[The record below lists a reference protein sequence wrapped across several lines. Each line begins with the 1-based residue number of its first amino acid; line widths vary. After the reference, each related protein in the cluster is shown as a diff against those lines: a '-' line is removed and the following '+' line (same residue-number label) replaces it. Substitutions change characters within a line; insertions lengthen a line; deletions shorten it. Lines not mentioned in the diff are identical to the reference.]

1 MNTQFRKGLGF
12 GLTSGVIT
20 TLGLI
25 VGLDASTGSKF
36 VVISGII
43 AIAIADACSDALG
56 MHISEESTYR
66 RTAAQI
72 WDATMSTFFFKF
84 AFALTFVIPF
94 LLLEIQT
101 ALIICITWGVLLITA
116 YSYHLAKKTKVAPHK
131 VILEHVLIMVLVII
145 LTYFVG
151 KGTALILGV

>member
-1 MNTQFRKGLGF
+1 MNTQFRKGFGF

-25 VGLDASTGSKF
+25 VGLNASTGSRF
-36 VVISGII
+36 VIISGII

-66 RTAAQI
+66 RTTAQI
-72 WDATMSTFFFKF
+72 WEATFSTFLFKF

-94 LLLEIQT
+94 LLLNIQN
-101 ALIICITWGVLLITA
+101 ALIVCILWGVSLITA
-116 YSYHLAKKTKVAPHK
+116 YSYHLAKKTKAAPYK

-145 LTYFVG
+145 VTYFVG
-151 KGTALILGV
+151 KGTAILFGF

>member
-1 MNTQFRKGLGF
+1 MNAQFRKGFGF

-25 VGLDASTGSKF
+25 VGLDASTGSRF
-36 VVISGII
+36 AVIAGII

-66 RTAAQI
+66 RTTGQI
-72 WDATMSTFFFKF
+72 WEATLSTFFFKF

-94 LLLEIQT
+94 LVLSLQN
-101 ALIICITWGVLLITA
+101 ALILCIIWGLFLITA

-131 VILEHVLIMVLVII
+131 VILEHVLIMVLVIV

-151 KGTALILGV
+151 KATAVLFGI